1 MRVRYQNRL
10 NLAVGDC
17 LEQRQRIFASV
28 FRMHSAVEQE
38 PVRAN
43 LHIVRIRADLCVAC
57 EINEFQVSESVK
69 ALKRSRQKLRLHF
82 RGGSASPK
90 TIATPSKALNDRSDP
105 RGPRRIPANAL
116 RTTRSA
122 ITTPPKSAANFRAVF
137 FRSGRR

>member
-1 MRVRYQNRL
+1 MQKDTADIGRRVGHENPRAWEAPHGQRQSADVVLMRVRYQNRL

-69 ALKRSRQKLRLHF
+69 ALKRSSGQDKSYVYIFEVDRLLR
-82 RGGSASPK
+82 RP
-90 TIATPSKALNDRSDP
+90 
-105 RGPRRIPANAL
+105 
-116 RTTRSA
+116 
-122 ITTPPKSAANFRAVF
+122 
-137 FRSGRR
+137 